1 MTNVRRSGGGS
12 SAAVAVAI
20 AAVLWGTTGIGAT
33 YAAPLGAAPFGTVA
47 IGAAAMGI
55 GGLALGLGNL
65 RRIPAVF
72 RTQGATRL
80 VIAGAVA
87 ISVFALCFY
96 GSMGLAGVAIGTI
109 ITICSAPIFAGLFEL
124 TIDRV
129 RLTGR
134 WYLASL
140 LAIGGG
146 VLLIIGRRS
155 GGDWMGADPSMLP
168 WGVLV
173 GLGGGFT
180 FALYAW
186 LLGRLIKPSAG
197 RPEGIDRT
205 LGVAAILGTAAVPLL
220 ILMIITGGPVL
231 LQPGVW
237 VPLLYL
243 GLIPMAIGHALFGWA
258 LAKLSASTVTLY
270 TLLEPAVAT
279 LLAVWLV
286 GERLSPGGW
295 LGLGLVLVGLVVLS
309 LPRRRFAARGER
321 A

>member
-1 MTNVRRSGGGS
+1 MTNVHRTGGS
-12 SAAVAVAI
+12 RPATVAVAI
-20 AAVLWGTTGIGAT
+20 AAVLWGTTGLGAT
-33 YAAPLGAAPFGTVA
+33 YAAPLGTVA
-47 IGAAAMGI
+47 IGAAAMGL
-55 GGLALGLGNL
+55 GGLALGLMNI

-72 RTQGATRL
+72 RAKGATRL
-80 VIAGAVA
+80 VLAGALA
-87 ISVFALCFY
+87 ISVFSLCFY

-109 ITICSAPIFAGLFEL
+109 VTICSAPIFAALFEL
-124 TIDRV
+124 TIDRTP
-129 RLTGR
+129 LTTR
-134 WYLASL
+134 WYIAST

-146 VLLIIGRRS
+146 VLLVTGRQS
-155 GGDWMGADPSMLP
+155 GGGWMGADPAMLP

-173 GLGGGFT
+173 GLGGGFS

-205 LGVAAILGTAAVPLL
+205 VGVAAILGTAAVPLL
-220 ILMIITGGPVL
+220 ILMAITGGPL
-231 LQPGVW
+231 LIEPSVW
-237 VPLLYL
+237 LPLLYL
-243 GLIPMAIGHALFGWA
+243 GLIPMAIGHALFGWS

-286 GERLSPGGW
+286 GERLGAGGW

-309 LPRRRFAARGER
+309 LPRSPRGLSR
-321 A
+321 